1 MLDSSME
8 NNKKKSY
15 HSIFVR
21 NESYNIF
28 SKELEKSLEKLNPL
42 VHNII
47 SVNHSISST
56 EYTALIIY
64 ESEDI

>member
-1 MLDSSME
+1 ME
-8 NNKKKSY
+8 NNNKKSY

-42 VHNII
+42 VHKILT
-47 SVNHSISST
+47 VNHSISPT

-64 ESEDI
+64 QSEDI